1 MSSSPLP
8 GALLSGDS
16 ASASAP
22 PHLRVHTLYQE
33 QMKKT
38 NLHIEPGLFHFQMYP
53 ALLSPVL
60 LGLAQRPGA
69 SVLDLGSS
77 PTDPAYKGLL
87 QPADSTAACC
97 GPVLPE
103 GVQDCMR
110 KATKP
115 PVSQHGP
122 RVFPAALGVER
133 NHVAHEQEN

>member
-1 MSSSPLP
+1 MPCSAGTLLLPLP
-8 GALLSGDS
+8 LPTCVFTCSIKGTD
-16 ASASAP
+16 
-22 PHLRVHTLYQE
+22 E
-33 QMKKT
+33 KT

-60 LGLAQRPGA
+60 LGLARRPGA

-103 GVQDCMR
+103 GVQDCVR